1 MRKVSNEKTG
11 RISGIVARAA
21 AGAMAALLAGAALT
35 AVPYNVL
42 ADEVIMEWREENGV
56 KYWYENGVRQ
66 GVKYREDG
74 SIDAS
79 YRGDEKIYFTDN
91 ESANSYGSSRYD
103 YCADTIKSYL
113 MVNADGTITRIE
125 YSQDTENK
133 YNLLLETYNSGYKLI
148 SSKRLPMELEIF
160 GGIYCGSEYNYIV
173 FGQSNVGKL
182 DDKEEIRV
190 VKYSKDWER
199 IDSRSFRKTNS
210 TVPFEGGTC
219 RMTEYGNNLFI
230 CACHKM
236 YNGHQ
241 ANMLI
246 ILDKNDL
253 HVKDALTEVPF
264 GAVSIGYVSHSFDQF
279 IDTTDGVVTGVQLGD
294 GGPRGVVQLIYPG
307 TADSDSIINV
317 PVQEKII
324 FDIAQAEESDDGFRY
339 NATGVSIGGYNVSSS
354 HYLTALS
361 SVDQSNSLNQISSTA
376 VRNIYIA
383 ALDRQDYNA
392 AARNIQ
398 VTDYKSGLAHTPQ
411 FVKLADD
418 KYLLLWEY
426 ENEGKISL
434 NYAFIGADGNLLTQT
449 YTWNEADRA
458 RLSDCE
464 PIIWNG
470 KAVWY
475 TSSSEAGL
483 RFFEVDNDGTT
494 TCKDICR
501 VSGYNGWA
509 ESTYFEYWYENGVR
523 QGVKYTDDGFMDY
536 SYRGKE
542 IYDPESGAWYW
553 LDNVLNGAVAKN
565 KDVYQESLAGDW
577 GNTTKEDGNKYGKW
591 VRYDENGC
599 MIKGWQN
606 TDSGRYYFDP
616 VYGTM
621 AKGYVTIDGVGYSF
635 NKITGLLESSDTMD
649 SFDDDGK
656 SYSIDGWHK
665 VLGIQYWYENGVRQG
680 YDPDDRNYRGKEI
693 YDPSSDAWYWLDNV
707 LKGAVAK
714 NKDVY
719 QESLAGDWGDVT
731 KEEGKK
737 YGKWVRYDSNGNMVK
752 GWQVTDNGVYYFDK
766 TYGTM
771 AKGLAKIDGDTY
783 YFDVDNGVM
792 YTGTTVEVDGNIY
805 KCGYDGKIRND
816 NNAVIKS
823 SREIQTCDRE
833 NCGIQEVKHVIDSEY
848 NADGKCIS
856 MVYSYQG
863 GTLAYRY
870 EYTYNDEGL
879 CIQKTYTPGKYEK
892 VQTPYIY
899 VYEYDTH
906 ANCIKETMYS
916 FEQVSECTE
925 YEYDTL
931 DRCIAK
937 STVYSDGRALSYVME
952 YSDNDTT
959 VKWYLVENSGKKIL
973 SDEYTYDLDGNLTSR
988 IAYRNDKVWFK
999 LLYEYDK
1006 MGNVTKG
1013 TEIGGQYPKGHVT
1026 FEYEYQYD
1034 IYNNIISRINKADE
1048 GGTYEYP
1055 DSAFEYV
1062 YR

>member
-1 MRKVSNEKTG
+1 MKIICKKTTK
-11 RISGIVARAA
+11 RFLGIFAA
-21 AGAMAALLAGAALT
+21 ASMAAGMICTPL
-35 AVPYNVL
+35 
-42 ADEVIMEWREENGV
+42 MEKKVYAEENS
-56 KYWYENGVRQ
+56 
-66 GVKYREDG
+66 DG
-74 SIDAS
+74 
-79 YRGDEKIYFTDN
+79 KIFFTDN

-103 YCADTIKSYL
+103 FCADTIKSYL
-113 MVNADGTITRIE
+113 TSNADGTITRIE
-125 YSQDTENK
+125 CSQDAENK

-148 SSKRLPMELEIF
+148 SSKRLLMELEIF

-173 FGQSNVGKL
+173 FGQSNVGKS

-210 TVPFEGGTC
+210 TVPFESGTC
-219 RMTEYGNNLFI
+219 RMTEYSGNLFI
-230 CACHKM
+230 CACHQM

-264 GAVSIGYVSHSFDQF
+264 GAASIGYVSHSFDQF

-294 GGPRGVVQLIYPG
+294 AGPRGVVQLIYPG
-307 TADSDSIINV
+307 AADSDSIISV

-383 ALDRQDYNA
+383 ALDRQDYNV

-411 FVKLADD
+411 FVKMADD

-434 NYAFIGADGNLLTQT
+434 NYTFIGADGNLLTQI

-464 PIIWNG
+464 PVIWNG

-475 TSSSEAGL
+475 TSGSEAGL

-501 VSGYNGWA
+501 ISGYNGWA
-509 ESTYFEYWYENGVR
+509 GSTYFEYWYENGVR
-523 QGVKYTDDGFMDY
+523 QGVKYTDDGFIDY

-542 IYDPESGAWYW
+542 IYDLESGAWYW

-577 GNTTKEDGNKYGKW
+577 G
-591 VRYDENGC
+591 
-599 MIKGWQN
+599 
-606 TDSGRYYFDP
+606 
-616 VYGTM
+616 
-621 AKGYVTIDGVGYSF
+621 
-635 NKITGLLESSDTMD
+635 
-649 SFDDDGK
+649 
-656 SYSIDGWHK
+656 
-665 VLGIQYWYENGVRQG
+665 
-680 YDPDDRNYRGKEI
+680 
-693 YDPSSDAWYWLDNV
+693 
-707 LKGAVAK
+707 
-714 NKDVY
+714 
-719 QESLAGDWGDVT
+719 DVT
-731 KEEGKK
+731 KEDGKK

-752 GWQVTDNGVYYFDK
+752 GWQVTDDGTYYFDK

-771 AKGLAKIDGDTY
+771 AKGLAEIEGDTY
-783 YFDVDNGVM
+783 FFDVVNGVM
-792 YTGTTVEVDGNIY
+792 YTDTTVEVDGNIY
-805 KCGYDGKIRND
+805 KCGSDGKIRND

-823 SREIQTCDRE
+823 SREIQTFDRE
-833 NCGIQEVKHVIDSEY
+833 NCGLHDVKHVIDSEY
-848 NADGKCIS
+848 NADGKCTS

-870 EYTYNDEGL
+870 EYTYNDDGL
-879 CIQKTYTPGKYEK
+879 CIKKTYTPGKYEK

-952 YSDNDTT
+952 YSDKDTT

-1013 TEIGGQYPKGHVT
+1013 TEIGGQYPKGHVI

-1034 IYNNIISRINKADE
+1034 IYNNIILRINKVDE

>member
-1 MRKVSNEKTG
+1 MKIICKKTTK
-11 RISGIVARAA
+11 RFLGIFAA
-21 AGAMAALLAGAALT
+21 ASMAAGMICTPL
-35 AVPYNVL
+35 
-42 ADEVIMEWREENGV
+42 MEKKVYAEENS
-56 KYWYENGVRQ
+56 
-66 GVKYREDG
+66 DG
-74 SIDAS
+74 
-79 YRGDEKIYFTDN
+79 KIFFTDN

-103 YCADTIKSYL
+103 FCADTIKSYL
-113 MVNADGTITRIE
+113 TSNADGTITRIE
-125 YSQDTENK
+125 CSQDAENK

-148 SSKRLPMELEIF
+148 SSKRLLMELEIF

-173 FGQSNVGKL
+173 FGQSNVGKS

-210 TVPFEGGTC
+210 TVPFESGTC
-219 RMTEYGNNLFI
+219 RMTEYSGNLFI
-230 CACHKM
+230 CACHQM

-264 GAVSIGYVSHSFDQF
+264 GAASIGYVSHSFDQF

-294 GGPRGVVQLIYPG
+294 AGPRGVVQLIYPG
-307 TADSDSIINV
+307 AADSDSIISV

-383 ALDRQDYNA
+383 ALDRQDYNV

-411 FVKLADD
+411 FVKMADD

-434 NYAFIGADGNLLTQT
+434 NYTFIGADGNLLTQI

-464 PIIWNG
+464 PVIWNG

-475 TSSSEAGL
+475 TSGSEAGL

-501 VSGYNGWA
+501 ISGYNGWA
-509 ESTYFEYWYENGVR
+509 GSTYFEYWYENGVR
-523 QGVKYTDDGFMDY
+523 QGVKYTDDGFIDY

-542 IYDPESGAWYW
+542 IYDLESGAWYW

-577 GNTTKEDGNKYGKW
+577 GDTTKEDGNKYGKW

-621 AKGYVTIDGVGYSF
+621 AKGCVTIDGVGYSF
-635 NKITGLLESSDTMD
+635 NKSTGVLESSDTMD

-656 SYSIDGWHK
+656 SYSTDGWHK

-680 YDPDDRNYRGKEI
+680 YEPDDRTYRGKEI

-707 LKGAVAK
+707 LNGAVAK

-731 KEEGKK
+731 KEDGKK

-752 GWQVTDNGVYYFDK
+752 GWQVTDDGTYYFDK

-771 AKGLAKIDGDTY
+771 AKGLAEIEGDTY
-783 YFDVDNGVM
+783 FFDVVNGVM
-792 YTGTTVEVDGNIY
+792 YTDTTVEVDGNIY
-805 KCGYDGKIRND
+805 KCGSDGKIRND

-823 SREIQTCDRE
+823 SREIQTFDRE
-833 NCGIQEVKHVIDSEY
+833 NCGLHDVKHVIDSEY
-848 NADGKCIS
+848 NADGKCTS

-870 EYTYNDEGL
+870 EYTYNDDGL
-879 CIQKTYTPGKYEK
+879 CIKKTYTPGKYEK

-952 YSDNDTT
+952 YSDKDTT

-1013 TEIGGQYPKGHVT
+1013 TEIGGQYPKGHVI

-1034 IYNNIISRINKADE
+1034 IYNNIILRINKVDE

>member
-1 MRKVSNEKTG
+1 MKIICKKTTK
-11 RISGIVARAA
+11 RFLGIFAA
-21 AGAMAALLAGAALT
+21 ASMAAGMICTPL
-35 AVPYNVL
+35 
-42 ADEVIMEWREENGV
+42 MEKKVYAEENS
-56 KYWYENGVRQ
+56 
-66 GVKYREDG
+66 DG
-74 SIDAS
+74 
-79 YRGDEKIYFTDN
+79 KIFFTDN

-103 YCADTIKSYL
+103 FCADTIKSYL
-113 MVNADGTITRIE
+113 TSNADGTITRIE
-125 YSQDTENK
+125 CSQDAENK

-148 SSKRLPMELEIF
+148 SSKRLLMELEIF

-173 FGQSNVGKL
+173 FGQSNVGKS

-210 TVPFEGGTC
+210 TVPFESGTC
-219 RMTEYGNNLFI
+219 RMTEYSGNLFI
-230 CACHKM
+230 CACHQM

-264 GAVSIGYVSHSFDQF
+264 GAASIGYVSHSFDQF

-294 GGPRGVVQLIYPG
+294 AGPRGVVQLIYPG
-307 TADSDSIINV
+307 AADSDSIISV

-324 FDIAQAEESDDGFRY
+324 FDIAQAEENDDGFRY

-383 ALDRQDYNA
+383 ALDRQDYNV

-411 FVKLADD
+411 FVKMADD

-434 NYAFIGADGNLLTQT
+434 NYTFIGADGNLLTQI

-464 PIIWNG
+464 PVIWNG

-475 TSSSEAGL
+475 TSGSEAGL

-501 VSGYNGWA
+501 ISGYNGWA
-509 ESTYFEYWYENGVR
+509 GSTYFEYWYENGVR
-523 QGVKYTDDGFMDY
+523 QGVKYTDDGFIDY

-542 IYDPESGAWYW
+542 IYDLESGAWYW

-577 GNTTKEDGNKYGKW
+577 G
-591 VRYDENGC
+591 
-599 MIKGWQN
+599 
-606 TDSGRYYFDP
+606 
-616 VYGTM
+616 
-621 AKGYVTIDGVGYSF
+621 
-635 NKITGLLESSDTMD
+635 
-649 SFDDDGK
+649 
-656 SYSIDGWHK
+656 
-665 VLGIQYWYENGVRQG
+665 
-680 YDPDDRNYRGKEI
+680 
-693 YDPSSDAWYWLDNV
+693 
-707 LKGAVAK
+707 
-714 NKDVY
+714 
-719 QESLAGDWGDVT
+719 DVT
-731 KEEGKK
+731 KEDGKK

-752 GWQVTDNGVYYFDK
+752 GWQVTDDGTYYFDK

-771 AKGLAKIDGDTY
+771 AKGLAEIEGDTY
-783 YFDVDNGVM
+783 FFDVVNGVM
-792 YTGTTVEVDGNIY
+792 YTDTTVEVDGKIY
-805 KCGYDGKIRND
+805 KCGSDGKIRND

-823 SREIQTCDRE
+823 SREIQTFDRE
-833 NCGIQEVKHVIDSEY
+833 NCGLHDVKHVIDSEY
-848 NADGKCIS
+848 NADGKCTS

-870 EYTYNDEGL
+870 EYTYNDDGL
-879 CIQKTYTPGKYEK
+879 CIKKTYTPGKYEK

-952 YSDNDTT
+952 YSDKDTT
-959 VKWYLVENSGKKIL
+959 VKWYLVENSGKKYCPMSIHMTL
-973 SDEYTYDLDGNLTSR
+973 
-988 IAYRNDKVWFK
+988 
-999 LLYEYDK
+999 
-1006 MGNVTKG
+1006 M
-1013 TEIGGQYPKGHVT
+1013 EISLP
-1026 FEYEYQYD
+1026 E
-1034 IYNNIISRINKADE
+1034 
-1048 GGTYEYP
+1048 
-1055 DSAFEYV
+1055 
-1062 YR
+1062 